1 VGQKLVRLTTPRGA
15 QRSRQTLDLM
25 LDPSLHL
32 RDNRAKKTNALHS
45 RRCHHSGAGFDP
57 SYTTNPSDARKT
69 KLGAISSGWPG
80 RPRVTSE
87 PNAST
92 SFAGNVDGM
101 SGVQIGPGATP
112 STRIPFSASAYG
124 RERVKAT
131 IAPSWSRNNRANVR
145 APFLRGNGG
154 RVDNHDVL
162 LEMLHR
168 GFG

>member
-32 RDNRAKKTNALHS
+32 RDNRAEKTNALHS

-87 PNAST
+87 PNVST

-101 SGVQIGPGATP
+101 SGVQIGPP
-112 STRIPFSASAYG
+112 RHHRRESPFRRALTKENA
-124 RERVKAT
+124 KAT

-154 RVDNHDVL
+154 GVDNHDVL